1 MRKLRFGKIALL
13 AFVAFSPDLSAQ
25 SAGETVQEITYM
37 IDDAIFFTDR
47 YITPAT
53 DAIAYQAAAGWM
65 STPKK
70 ANLGE
75 VNIGLN
81 FNTFFVPQGQRSFR
95 LRNDDLKFFTIDGI
109 AEGNTPTALGS
120 DQVLSLSGTLN
131 NEPVTLE
138 SPEGVNRETIL
149 YPYLQGGV
157 GVGYGTE
164 IIGRFAPKI
173 VLKHVDFQIYGV
185 GVKHNLSQYL
195 PKMEAA
201 KWHLAAMALYSKEKV
216 TVEFLDV
223 ETGYGNLGLNGL
235 HSDVDSWQFQI
246 NGSKEF
252 RRIELSAA
260 VVGNSSSFEYE
271 VQGKRG
277 AIEEILPLH
286 DILNKR
292 LETVYKTKFNM
303 LGEIAAR
310 YDIGASFFLQ
320 GYLGFGKF
328 LNTNISLQYQL

>member
-1 MRKLRFGKIALL
+1 MPDMRLWKIASLALL
-13 AFVAFSPDLSAQ
+13 CGVSKVSAQ
-25 SAGETVQEITYM
+25 TTEQTLTELGNM

-70 ANLGE
+70 ANRWD

-81 FNTFFVPQGQRSFR
+81 FNTFFVPQSQRHF
-95 LRNDDLKFFTIDGI
+95 LLKNADLKFFTI
-109 AEGNTPTALGS
+109 EGAPNGDTPTALGS
-120 DQVLSLSGTLN
+120 DQVVNLTGTLN

-149 YPYLQGGV
+149 YPFLQGGI

-164 IIGRFAPKI
+164 VVGRFAPKI
-173 VLKHVDFQIYGV
+173 VLKHVDFQIYGI
-185 GVKHNLSQYL
+185 GVKHNLSQYV
-195 PKMEAA
+195 PKMEQK

-235 HSDVDSWQFQI
+235 HSDVDSWQFQV

-252 RRIELSAA
+252 RKLELSAA
-260 VVGNSSSFEYE
+260 LIGNSSAFEYE

-277 AIEEILPLH
+277 AIEDVIPLH
-286 DILNKR
+286 DILNKE
-292 LETVYKTKFNM
+292 LEAIYKTKFNF
-303 LGEIAAR
+303 LGEVSGR
-310 YDIGASFFLQ
+310 YAFGKSLFLQ
-320 GYLGFGKF
+320 GYVAFGKF
-328 LNTNISLQYQL
+328 LNTTVSLQYQL